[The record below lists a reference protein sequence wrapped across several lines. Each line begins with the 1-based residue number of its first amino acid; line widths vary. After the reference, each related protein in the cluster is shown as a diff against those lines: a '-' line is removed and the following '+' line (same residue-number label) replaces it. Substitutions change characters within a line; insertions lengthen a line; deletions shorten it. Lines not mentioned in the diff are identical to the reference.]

1 MENLYTVD
9 TYDYTKIQNIPC
21 LHDTRSN
28 RGTKKKK
35 GYKNC
40 MCAFDI
46 ETTRLAEIEQS
57 IMYIWQ
63 FSILFLDDLHIDTII
78 GRTWAEFELHLSQ
91 LRQDDNEAYY
101 MIFVHNLSYEF
112 QFLRGIYTFS
122 PDEVFAIKS
131 RKILKCE
138 MDSRFEFRC
147 SYLQTNMRLET
158 FTEKMK
164 VKHTKLSGEI
174 FDYSKKRYPW
184 TPLSE
189 YELQYSV
196 NDTIGLLEAMYKRM
210 LIANDNLYTLPL
222 TSTGYV
228 RRETKKAMFG
238 WAEKHKYLFPDIRV
252 FDLLEEAFRGGD
264 THANRYYS
272 GTIIKADGKK
282 ILGIGSFDRSSS
294 YPDVVLN
301 DSFPMSKFIYIGT
314 LEESDIEKKLD
325 HGKALL
331 FRCRIAGIEQ
341 KDKYYGAPY
350 LGYSK
355 CRKVRGEILD
365 NGRILS
371 AEYLETTITDIDYE
385 IMKAEYKWT
394 DLQITE
400 CYESRYGQLPE
411 QLKDIFRIHYIDKTE
426 LKGITEQELF
436 YNLQKALLN
445 AGYGMM
451 VQSPVKK
458 SLIFTESDEDVFKA
472 DENVSRETLLTEY
485 NRTAFLPYQWGVWVT
500 AWARYRLK
508 EGINMVG
515 DRYLYD
521 DTDSVKYVK
530 VMGDDIDN
538 KFEVYNRKRIEK
550 STRNNA
556 YATDPK
562 GNVHYMGVFE
572 YEKTYTEFSTLGAKK
587 YVYREEDGTLH
598 TTIAGVNKKYA
609 SEELEEYGGISAFKD
624 GFTFSKAG
632 GTESVYN
639 DVPYGDY
646 TIDGNTIYIGQNIV
660 IKPSTYTIGITDE
673 YRRILADART
683 LKEFKE
689 TFDRI

>member
-9 TYDYTKIQNIPC
+9 TYDYTRIQNIPC

-46 ETTRLAEIEQS
+46 ETTRITEIEQS

-78 GRTWAEFELHLSQ
+78 GRTWTEFELHMSQ
-91 LRQDDNEAYY
+91 LRKDDNEAYY

-147 SYLQTNMRLET
+147 SYLQTNMGLES
-158 FTEKMK
+158 FTKKMK
-164 VKHTKLSGEI
+164 VNHIKLSGEI

-184 TPLSE
+184 TPLTE

-196 NDTIGLLEAMYKRM
+196 NDTIGLLEAMHKRM
-210 LIANDNLYTLPL
+210 LLANDNLYTLPL

-238 WAEKHKYLFPDIRV
+238 WSKKHKYLFPDIRV

-272 GTIIKADGKK
+272 GTVIKADGKK
-282 ILGIGSFDRSSS
+282 ILGIGSYDRSSS

-301 DSFPMSKFIYIGT
+301 DSFPMTKFVYIGS
-314 LEESDIEKKLD
+314 LEEYDIEKKLD
-325 HGKALL
+325 RGKALL
-331 FRCRIAGIEQ
+331 FRCKITGIEQ
-341 KDKYYGAPY
+341 IDKYYGAPY

-355 CRKVRGEILD
+355 CRKVTGEILD

-371 AEYLETTITDIDYE
+371 ADYLETTMTDIDYE
-385 IMKAEYKWT
+385 IMKAEYKWE
-394 DLQITE
+394 DFQIIE

-411 QLKDIFRIHYIDKTE
+411 QLKDIFRRYYIDKTE

-451 VQSPVKK
+451 VQSPVKQ

-485 NRTAFLPYQWGVWVT
+485 NRTAFLPFQWGVWVT

-508 EGINMVG
+508 EGINIVG

-530 VMGDDIDN
+530 VLGDDIDN
-538 KFEVYNRKRIEK
+538 KFAEYNKKRIEN
-550 STRNNA
+550 SNRNNA
-556 YATDPK
+556 FATDPK

-609 SEELEEYGGISAFKD
+609 PDELEENGGITAFKV

-646 TIDGNTIYIGQNIV
+646 AIDGHTIYIGQNIV

-673 YRRILADART
+673 YRRILADAGT

-689 TFDRI
+689 TLDRI